1 MITLTCGHTVEDVD
15 DANDIA
21 LASYN
26 RENNRCVDY
35 VSYCDECYD
44 AALDRGEVL
53 LTVDDEDVWLADIH
67 KDVRERIQQEVEET
81 KQDLETIKYRGEYFE
96 TTTGHIMQSDNKKSA
111 EPLEFNKNSEDLTKK

>member
-1 MITLTCGHTVEDVD
+1 MITLTCGHTVEDID

-53 LTVDDEDVWLADIH
+53 LTVDDEDVWLQSRSA
-67 KDVRERIQQEVEET
+67 KEE
-81 KQDLETIKYRGEYFE
+81 IKYQGEFFE
-96 TTTGHIMQSDNKKSA
+96 TTTGHILRKK
-111 EPLEFNKNSEDLTKK
+111 E